1 MKRDESVTI
10 AKAIGI
16 ILMVIGHSGLGGY
29 PTRLIYLFH
38 MPLFFFLS
46 GYCFKEYYLD
56 RPKDYLLRRVK
67 GAYWPYVK
75 WSLLFLLFHNVFTY
89 MHFYDNTLTIKETL
103 VKALHIST
111 GLWGNDQLLGGFWF
125 LKSLFWSSIIFYG
138 VKRICQFKYGFL
150 FGGGSLLTFSMIC
163 NLMHIKV
170 PYWGI
175 NETDLAAS
183 FFMLA
188 GCEYHKHNIKVTSSC
203 IFVGLLLMVIGTFL
217 WSQQMIEMKW
227 NTMIP
232 YFFTAVLGSVLTLW
246 LSRKIMD
253 KNCFKSRKL
262 LIFVGNNTLNI
273 LIWHFLCFKLVSF
286 LIIHLYNLP
295 IDSLAEFPVLKD
307 YASQGWWMVY
317 VVFGTGLPILFVLI
331 KKIRFT

>member
-1 MKRDESVTI
+1 M
-10 AKAIGI
+10 
-16 ILMVIGHSGLGGY
+16 
-29 PTRLIYLFH
+29 
-38 MPLFFFLS
+38 
-46 GYCFKEYYLD
+46 
-56 RPKDYLLRRVK
+56 
-67 GAYWPYVK
+67 
-75 WSLLFLLFHNVFTY
+75 
-89 MHFYDNTLTIKETL
+89 
-103 VKALHIST
+103 
-111 GLWGNDQLLGGFWF
+111 
-125 LKSLFWSSIIFYG
+125 
-138 VKRICQFKYGFL
+138 
-150 FGGGSLLTFSMIC
+150 
-163 NLMHIKV
+163 

-183 FFMLA
+183 FFMLV
-188 GCEYHKHNIKVTSSC
+188 GYEYHKHNISDKFLYIC
-203 IFVGLLLMVIGTFL
+203 CLLLMVIGTFL

-232 YFFTAVLGSVLTLW
+232 YFFTAVVGSVLTLW

-295 IDSLAEFPVLKD
+295 IGSLAEFPVLKD

-317 VVFGTGLPILFVLI
+317 TLLGVTMPLLFTKIILFFKY
-331 KKIRFT
+331 KKSL

>member
-1 MKRDESVTI
+1 
-10 AKAIGI
+10 
-16 ILMVIGHSGLGGY
+16 
-29 PTRLIYLFH
+29 
-38 MPLFFFLS
+38 
-46 GYCFKEYYLD
+46 
-56 RPKDYLLRRVK
+56 
-67 GAYWPYVK
+67 
-75 WSLLFLLFHNVFTY
+75 
-89 MHFYDNTLTIKETL
+89 
-103 VKALHIST
+103 
-111 GLWGNDQLLGGFWF
+111 
-125 LKSLFWSSIIFYG
+125 
-138 VKRICQFKYGFL
+138 
-150 FGGGSLLTFSMIC
+150 
-163 NLMHIKV
+163 MHIKV

-227 NTMIP
+227 STMIP
-232 YFFTAVLGSVLTLW
+232 YFFTAVVGSVLTLL

-295 IDSLAEFPVLKD
+295 IGSLAEFPVLKD
-307 YASQGWWMVY
+307 YASQGWWLVY
-317 VVFGTGLPILFVLI
+317 TLLGVTMPLFFT
-331 KKIRFT
+331 KIIMFLKYKISL